1 MRLQSFYRLA
11 LVLPL
16 IGLALAA
23 AVKAG
28 APADSP
34 ALAHGGRATW
44 MYPPFAV
51 RGLLAYGV
59 MMIWL
64 NRELGRRSPKAFE
77 SLLWVA
83 PVVYTGLSAVLLGAL
98 VLLHG
103 EMADFVEE
111 HRGWIGLRLA
121 THLIIG
127 YAYLGLVILARNQLR
142 ASGYFA
148 DEHQRSP

>member
-1 MRLQSFYRLA
+1 MRLQRFYRLA
-11 LVLPL
+11 QVLPL

-23 AVKAG
+23 AVQAG
-28 APADSP
+28 APADGAP
-34 ALAHGGRATW
+34 LAHGGRATG

-51 RGLLAYGV
+51 RGLFAYGI

-64 NRELGRRSPKAFE
+64 NRELGRRSPMAFE
-77 SLLWVA
+77 SLLWMA
-83 PVVYTGLSAVLLGAL
+83 PVVYAGLTAVLLGAL
-98 VLLHG
+98 VLAHG
-103 EMADFVEE
+103 EMADFVDQ

-142 ASGYFA
+142 VSGHFA
-148 DEHQRSP
+148 GER